1 MGCGKFRR
9 SSDLWPF
16 HPTQNNQHAKFHNT
30 FSRVQREPECITTSG
45 KETMWIAYFC
55 GFDGLAILRRL
66 KKQPHNENDKQ
77 DESIVND
84 LPEFVKTAEKA
95 NVTNIKVLTP
105 EEILELKS
113 DSDAVQTCTATLN
126 EIVIT
131 VPHGKPICS

>member
-16 HPTQNNQHAKFHNT
+16 HPTQNNQHAMFHNT

-77 DESIVND
+77 DGSIVND

-105 EEILELKS
+105 EEILEIKS